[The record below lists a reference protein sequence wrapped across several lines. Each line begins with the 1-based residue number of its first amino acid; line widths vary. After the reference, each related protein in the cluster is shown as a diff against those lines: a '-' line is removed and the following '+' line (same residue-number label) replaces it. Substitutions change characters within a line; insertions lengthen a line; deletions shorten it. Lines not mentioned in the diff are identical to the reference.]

1 MCSFFPLLS
10 SFFSSSTDF
19 ENISS
24 LKIDVR
30 KRNALYAIIFFPRRT
45 FWRIFA
51 KFCWGKMWQKSFN
64 NSCVISFFSSSYIT
78 DDMTENFRTCW
89 RFGKYLYFCSK
100 SAFERE
106 ERNTII
112 FSLWGISAKS
122 GEIFFRIFPDTHLQ
136 NIYIFFYSRKSTFER
151 RIE

>member
-1 MCSFFPLLS
+1 MWFLS
-10 SFFSSSTDF
+10 SPFSFLFFFYGFRKYFFFKNRRSKKKRVIRDYIFPQTHSRKYSQSFVGGKCDKRVLTIRVWF
-19 ENISS
+19 LFLLLLISQM
-24 LKIDVR
+24 I
-30 KRNALYAIIFFPRRT
+30 
-45 FWRIFA
+45 
-51 KFCWGKMWQKSFN
+51 WQK
-64 NSCVISFFSSSYIT
+64 IS
-78 DDMTENFRTCW
+78 EPCW

-106 ERNTII
+106 KRNTII

-136 NIYIFFYSRKSTFER
+136 NISIFFYSRKSTFER